1 MLAVMGAMEEEI
13 ALFREAMDDVKKNQ
27 KAGLTFYQGKIDG
40 KKIILVHCGIG
51 KVNAAICTQ
60 ILIDDY
66 GVDNIIFTGV
76 AGALAASLDVLDVVV
91 STDCIQHD
99 LNVHAFGYEPGTVPR
114 LNKKEFAADDA
125 LVQLALESGKN
136 IEGFPQII
144 QGRILSGDEFIAD
157 KDRAL
162 NLADEFN
169 GHCVEM
175 EGAAVAQACYLNNIP
190 FVIIRAM
197 SDKADGTADVDFPKF
212 VQKAANNSLALV
224 REMLKNL

>member
-13 ALFREAMDDVKKNQ
+13 ALFREAMDDVDKNQ
-27 KAGLTFYQGKIDG
+27 KAGLTFYKGEIDN

-60 ILIDDY
+60 ILIDDF

-76 AGALAASLDVLDVVV
+76 AGALSANLNVLDVVV

-99 LNVHAFGYEPGTVPR
+99 LNVGAFGYEAGTVPR

-125 LVQLALESGKN
+125 LVKLALKSAKN
-136 IEGFPQII
+136 IENFPQIVS
-144 QGRILSGDEFIAD
+144 GRILSGDEFIAD
-157 KDRAL
+157 KQRAL
-162 NLADEFN
+162 HLADKFS

-175 EGAAVAQACYLNNIP
+175 EGAAVAQASYLNDVS

-212 VQKAANNSLALV
+212 VQQAANNSLALV
-224 REMLKNL
+224 REMLKHL